1 MHPSMYERD
10 MDHIL
15 SIQNS
20 RKGESFP
27 LPGYQ
32 TLYGSRAHVDGDTAG
47 GKGNVSSTRLDGCGV
62 APS

>member
-32 TLYGSRAHVDGDTAG
+32 TCMARVLTSMVTQPAARGMSVP
-47 GKGNVSSTRLDGCGV
+47 LDLTV
-62 APS
+62 AE